1 MCTLIDEDFIAL
13 WQAISGGEEGI
24 STGMTGFQTIPRF
37 GELEHFC
44 TWVDT
49 ENWMIKTCQN

>member
-13 WQAISGGEEGI
+13 WQAIGGGKEGI
-24 STGMTGFQTIPRF
+24 GTGMTGFQTIPRF

-49 ENWMIKTCQN
+49 ENWMI